1 MAMASGMDARPLPEP
16 PGTIF
21 DALLEAGNYR
31 GRLKG
36 STVITMI
43 AHNDKAPHC
52 GAFAFVPQVQSAGT
66 EQLERGTAQT
76 A

>member
-1 MAMASGMDARPLPEP
+1 MASGMDARPQPEP
-16 PGTIF
+16 PVTIF
-21 DALLEAGNYR
+21 DVLLEAGHAC
-31 GRLKG
+31 GRPQG

-66 EQLERGTAQT
+66 EQLERGTVQSA
-76 A
+76 